1 MALVFHPT
9 YSQLSPDTRQ
19 HIAAD
24 ASELGISFFDW
35 TEESAAVGIAPSL
48 HYYDPGH
55 LNQEGAALF
64 SAWLGDFLTGALG
77 LTPRAQELENAAAW
91 ESAVLAR
98 SGQ

>member
-35 TEESAAVGIAPSL
+35 TEESDTVGITPTL

-55 LNQEGAALF
+55 LNQEGAAIF
-64 SAWLGDFLTGALG
+64 SAWLGDFLTGELA
-77 LTPRAQELENAAAW
+77 LTPRAQEPENAAAW
-91 ESAVLAR
+91 ESAVQVR
-98 SGQ
+98 MG